1 MMIIINNPDANIGWR
16 TIHKLII
23 NKFNLQL
30 KASGLLK
37 VVQQFPLE
45 HKGPQY

>member
-1 MMIIINNPDANIGWR
+1 MPLEDGEQY
-16 TIHKLII
+16 HKLIRH
-23 NKFNLQL
+23 KFNLQL